1 MCPTPLG
8 RLHTRVAI
16 IAFLPA
22 LLGLGVSLATDNPRY
37 IVLIGLYLVLGVTLD
52 AVVYSWAL
60 RYQPPWMTFVL
71 AIVEFGLLLALAKAV
86 HVGLPVLDALWLY
99 WASWILAIWT
109 KVALLPLLALTYLSS
124 AGEFRHTQWSIPP
137 AQTSVALIAAVPPPA
152 PTPAFGAAEREPER
166 LTQ

>member
-16 IAFLPA
+16 IVFLPA
-22 LLGLGVSLATDNPRY
+22 LLGLGLSLATHNPRW
-37 IVLIGLYLVLGVTLD
+37 IVLIGLYLLLGVTVD

-71 AIVEFGLLLALAKAV
+71 AVVEFGLLLALAKAV
-86 HVGLPVLDALWLY
+86 GLGLGIVDAVWLY

-109 KVALLPLLALTYLSS
+109 KIALLPLLSLTYLSS
-124 AGEFRHTQWSIPP
+124 AGEFRRTQWSIPP
-137 AQTSVALIAAVPPPA
+137 PQISVALIAAMPPA
-152 PTPAFGAAEREPER
+152 APQEAPAQFSESGRG
-166 LTQ
+166 

>member
-22 LLGLGVSLATDNPRY
+22 LLGLVVSLATQNPRW
-37 IVLIGLYLVLGVTLD
+37 IALIGLYLLLGVSLD

-71 AIVEFGLLLALAKAV
+71 AVVEFGLLLALAKAANL
-86 HVGLPVLDALWLY
+86 GLPVLDALWLY

-109 KVALLPLLALTYLSS
+109 KIALLPLLSLTYLES
-124 AGEFRHTQWSIPP
+124 AGEFRHAQWSVPP
-137 AQTSVALIAAVPPPA
+137 AQVSLALIAAMPPA
-152 PTPAFGAAEREPER
+152 APQTAPGAVEREPER
-166 LTQ
+166 LTL